1 MAKQSLTSYLN
12 AALKKKGMSSKE
24 AQKNAGKYSSIK
36 AAKAAGSLY
45 YTNKKGQVMAA
56 VYAEDLKEKL
66 GSRVAKKGDITITEI
81 NDGVNRDEVIPPER
95 KVKRRGVDPLNLAG
109 PKRKRTGAA
118 KGGMMSKKST
128 GYNKGGMP
136 MVMKNGKKVPAYAAD
151 GVGKMNMGG
160 MTKKKPAAKMMGG
173 GMAKKKPAA
182 KMMAGGM
189 SKKSGYMYGGMAKK
203 PAAKKK

>member
-66 GSRVAKKGDITITEI
+66 GSRVAKKGDITVTKI
-81 NDGVNRDEVIPPER
+81 NDGVNRNEVIPPER
-95 KVKRRGVDPLNLAG
+95 KSKRRGVDPLNWAG
-109 PKRKRTGAA
+109 PKKRTGAA

-151 GVGKMNMGG
+151 GVGKMNVGG
-160 MTKKKPAAKMMGG
+160 MAKKKPAAKMMAG
-173 GMAKKKPAA
+173 GMTKKKPAA

-203 PAAKKK
+203 KPAAKKK